1 MNQETITLT
10 VTHRYQ
16 ASAERVYDAWLD
28 LETVKQFMF
37 STETGEMVR
46 AELDPTVGGTFV
58 LTDRRDGEDI
68 EHTGEYLELDRPK
81 RLVFTFG
88 IPAFS
93 EHFDR
98 VELDIKPLDQGCE
111 LTLTHTMLKEFEEY
125 KDRSIQGWT
134 KMLASLG
141 KTLGE

>member
-1 MNQETITLT
+1 MPETITLS
-10 VTHRYQ
+10 VTHRYR

-37 STETGEMVR
+37 STETGEIVR
-46 AELDPTVGGTFV
+46 AELDPIVGGTFV
-58 LTDRRDGEDI
+58 LTDRRDGEDV

-81 RLVFTFG
+81 RIVFTFG

-93 EHFDR
+93 LHFDS
-98 VELDIKPLDQGCE
+98 VELDIKPLEEGCE

-141 KTLGE
+141 NVLGE

>member
-1 MNQETITLT
+1 MQQTITLT

-16 ASAERVYDAWLD
+16 ASAECVFDAWLD
-28 LETVKQFMF
+28 LEIVKQFMF
-37 STETGEMVR
+37 STETGEMVH
-46 AELDPTVGGTFV
+46 AELNPTVGGKFV
-58 LTDRRDGEDI
+58 LTDRRNGEDVM
-68 EHTGEYLELDRPK
+68 HTGEYLEINRPT

-93 EHFDR
+93 EHFDK

-134 KMLASLG
+134 KMLAGLG
-141 KTLGE
+141 RTLGE

>member
-1 MNQETITLT
+1 MQHTITLT

-28 LETVKQFMF
+28 LESVKQFMF
-37 STETGEMVR
+37 STETGEIVR
-46 AELDPTVGGTFV
+46 AEIDPTIGGKFV
-58 LTDRRDGEDI
+58 LTDRRNGEDV

-81 RLVFTFG
+81 RIVFTFG

-93 EHFDR
+93 KHFDK
-98 VELDIKPLDQGCE
+98 VELDIKSLEQGCE

-141 KTLGE
+141 TVLGE